1 MHRSSGFTLIEL
13 MIALVVAGTVLAMGM
28 PAFGRFR
35 NSLQLRQAN
44 AQLLQDVRRARQ
56 LAVTRRAPVVM
67 TFGSPPSTTNI
78 TTYRIHVDTNA
89 DNVVQGG
96 EVVTQRRLPTGTKLD
111 RVSMISQVDTLTF
124 DISGTLKLGT
134 QGGTLVFSNPPG
146 RRDTLVVS
154 AAGICYRP

>member
-1 MHRSSGFTLIEL
+1 MHRSRGFTLIEL

-78 TTYRIHVDTNA
+78 TTYRIHVDNNA
-89 DNVVQGG
+89 DNLVQGS
-96 EVVTQRRLPTGTKLD
+96 EVVTQRRLPSGTKLD

-146 RRDTLVVS
+146 QRDTLVVS

>member
-1 MHRSSGFTLIEL
+1 MHRSRGFTLIEL

-78 TTYRIHVDTNA
+78 TTYQIHVDTNA
-89 DNVVQGG
+89 DNAVQTG
-96 EVVTQRRLPTGTKLD
+96 EMVTQRGLPSGTKLD

-146 RRDTLVVS
+146 QRDTLVVS